1 MPCASLDDL
10 PSPFEDKTGW
20 PWTEQS
26 DPLPETQSDHGSWP
40 KISIATPSY
49 NQGEFI
55 EETIRS
61 VLLQGYPNLEYIVM
75 DGGSTDDSVDI
86 IEKYVPWIDDWESE
100 TDRGQTHA
108 INKAFRRFTGEV
120 VTWINSDDVLA
131 PGALHTIGR
140 TFMAEEAEFVVGKTN
155 VIDRNGSVRSVV
167 EPRVFDDAHQKFYD
181 VHIIQ
186 PSSFFDLDLYEEHG
200 PFHEDAHYAMDMIF
214 WIQLREADVSFDTVD
229 AVISYF
235 RSYGESKSAEGVMN
249 FVHDILDRFRDEPP
263 LYREAVEA
271 VPVNAK
277 WCSLEGWVKMS
288 RFVRHPISLLRGA
301 RYKLRQYVDR
311 KWTTIQNR

>member
-10 PSPFEDKTGW
+10 PSPSRNETGW

-26 DPLPETQSDHGSWP
+26 DRLPETQSAPNSWP
-40 KISIATPSY
+40 KISIVTPSY

-61 VLLQGYPNLEYIVM
+61 VLLQGYPNLEYVVM

-86 IEKYVPWIDDWESE
+86 IEKYAPWIDDWVSE

-108 INKAFRRFTGEV
+108 INKGFRQFTGDV
-120 VTWINSDDVLA
+120 GTWINSDDVLA
-131 PGALHTIGR
+131 TGALHTIGR
-140 TFMAEEAEFVVGKTN
+140 TFMHEEVEFVVGKTN
-155 VIDRNGSVRSVV
+155 VIDRNGSMKSVV
-167 EPRVFDDAHQKFYD
+167 EPTVFDDTHHKFYD

-186 PSSFFDLDLYEEHG
+186 PSSFFDLDLYEAHG

-214 WIQLREADVSFDTVD
+214 WIQLREAGVSFDTVD

-249 FVHDILDRFRDEPP
+249 FVYDILDRFRDDAS

-271 VPVNAK
+271 VAVNAK
-277 WCSLEGWVKMS
+277 WRSLEGWAKMS
-288 RFVRHPISLLRGA
+288 QFFGYPVSLLRGA
-301 RYKLRQYVDR
+301 RYKLRQYMNR